1 MKEIQELI
9 ENHIAVRS
17 RKVIGLFDFDKSLN
31 FTYVLCTV
39 DLSFLNPNES
49 CSALRLSID
58 VHGILCVQELTFY
71 NGREYP
77 FVKLKYIIKL
87 N

>member
-9 ENHIAVRS
+9 ENHIVVRS
-17 RKVIGLFDFDKSLN
+17 RIVIGLFDFDKSLN
-31 FTYVLCTV
+31 FMCVLCSV

-71 NGREYP
+71 NGRGSP
-77 FVKLKYIIKL
+77 LCKT
-87 N
+87 